1 MGTKRRAVVNADAT
15 DLRRVEELVAS
26 GRYRTV
32 SDFVR
37 EAVHEKLARAEAEVL
52 HDEVARY
59 CAAGHADEDLDL
71 IRAQAF
77 DGPQQT
83 RAKPKT
89 PRPLRKGRRAT
100 G

>member
-1 MGTKRRAVVNADAT
+1 MGTKRRAVVNADAG
-15 DLRRVEELVAS
+15 DFRRVEELVAS

-37 EAVHEKLARAEAEVL
+37 EAVHEKLVRAEAEVL
-52 HDEVARY
+52 KDEVARY
-59 CAAGHADEDLDL
+59 CAAGHADEDQDL

-77 DGPQQT
+77 AGPRT
-83 RAKPKT
+83 PSTPKT
-89 PRPLRKGRRAT
+89 PRPARKARRAT